1 VGTTTKGELSVMGK
15 IPLYDDDDD
24 VGSPKE
30 SSPARERVVNNNPLE
45 GHLLQHNCLP
55 KEWKKPKDLSINNI
69 LGDTAKGVS
78 T

>member
-1 VGTTTKGELSVMGK
+1 MGK

-69 LGDTAKGVS
+69 IGDIAKGVS